1 LSALDLTEKQTKT
14 EEIFYSFSVS
24 APCIQKRENGM
35 AGHDPICGQPH
46 TSPWLVLSFN
56 PRDVMTDESASCKTM
71 QTEHFE
77 TETQDV
83 DQATRNL
90 YF

>member
-1 LSALDLTEKQTKT
+1 MEKQAKA
-14 EEIFYSFSVS
+14 EEIFYSFLWLLLVFRE
-24 APCIQKRENGM
+24 RENGM
-35 AGHDPICGQPH
+35 ARHDLIRTRPH
-46 TSPWLVLSFN
+46 TSPWFVLGFN
-56 PRDVMTDESASCKTM
+56 RRDVMTDESASCKTM

-83 DQATRNL
+83 DQATRSL